1 MNYIMDL
8 RKKIGT
14 APIIMVG
21 ACVLILNEK
30 NQLLLQHRKDNQC
43 WGLAGGSMELGESLE
58 EVAEREMVEETGLIP
73 ISLDLLKT
81 FSGKDFY
88 YKYPHGDEV
97 YNVVTAF
104 ICKNYNGSLKFDES
118 EAIDIRF
125 FDLTDLPS
133 RISPPDYLV
142 IKAFLET
149 REKGI
154 LISK

>member
-1 MNYIMDL
+1 MSYIMDL

-14 APIIMVG
+14 DPIIMVG
-21 ACVLILNEK
+21 ACVLIVNEK
-30 NQLLLQHRKDNQC
+30 SQLLLQHRKDNQC

-58 EVAEREMVEETGLIP
+58 EVAEREMIEETGLNP
-73 ISLDLLKT
+73 TSLDLLKT

-104 ICKNYNGSLKFDES
+104 ICKNYNGSLRFDES

-125 FDLTDLPS
+125 FDLRDLPS

-142 IKAFLET
+142 IKEFLET
-149 REKGI
+149 RNRKFN
-154 LISK
+154 

>member
-1 MNYIMDL
+1 MSYIMDL

-21 ACVLILNEK
+21 ACILILNET

-73 ISLDLLKT
+73 TSLDFFKT

-104 ICKNYNGSLKFDES
+104 ICKNYNGYLKFDES
-118 EAIDIRF
+118 EAIDIQF
-125 FDLTDLPS
+125 FDLTKLPS
-133 RISPPDYLV
+133 QISPPDYLV
-142 IKAFLET
+142 IREFLKT
-149 REKGI
+149 FEKEI
-154 LISK
+154 LSST